1 VDAADPLDP
10 VDVGTL
16 AVFNQHEAWFDF
28 RPGPVFAN
36 LVLVD
41 EINRAPPK
49 TLPGLLD
56 SGGPRRSTPS

>member
-1 VDAADPLDP
+1 
-10 VDVGTL
+10 
-16 AVFNQHEAWFDF
+16 VFNQHEAPFDF

-41 EINRAPPK
+41 ELVRAPPK